1 MDFRFTTRSQDA
13 VTAAAEKAAELG
25 NPQIS
30 AMHLLWVLAEQRDT
44 IAYAALE
51 EAGASPQEIAQR
63 AAEAVEALPRVSGSG
78 ATNPTFVGSGF
89 DALEAARR
97 EADHD
102 HKTYLSTEHL
112 LIGIALGKDDA
123 ARLLTSRGA
132 RPGSLRDAVV
142 RLHGGEK
149 NMNQMDSQN
158 PENTFQSLEKFGVDL
173 TEMAR
178 EGRLDP
184 VIGRDAEIRR
194 VVQVLSR
201 RTKNN
206 PVLIGEPGVGKTAVV
221 EGLAQRIVAGDV
233 PDSLRGKKLISLDLS
248 SMVAGSK
255 YRGEFEERM
264 KAVLDEIRTSNGQ
277 IITFIDELHTVVG
290 AGGTGDGAMDAG
302 NMLKPMLARGELR
315 MVGATTLDEYRENI
329 EKDPALERRFQQV
342 LVGEPSVEDTIT
354 ILRGLKDK
362 YEAHHKVS
370 ITDSALVA
378 AASLSDRYISGRQLP
393 DKAIDLVDE
402 AASRLRMELDSSPE
416 ELDILRRQVDRLK
429 MEEMALDGSEDP
441 GSIAQLESVRSQ
453 LADRNERMAALS
465 ARWEREKA
473 GLNLVGDLKAQLE
486 QLRMQA
492 DRAQREGDLT
502 AASKILYGDIP
513 ALKERLAEAEEAEA
527 SGDGEGERPL
537 VADHVSADDIA
548 EVVGAWTGI
557 PAGRLLQSETQ
568 KLLEMEDIIGKRLIG
583 QKRAVTEVSDAVR
596 RARAGISDPNRP
608 TGSFLFLGPTGVGKT
623 ELAKALAEFLFDD
636 ERAMVRIDMSEYG
649 EKHTV
654 SRLVG
659 APPGYVG
666 YDEGGQLTEA
676 VRRRPYSVVLLDEIE
691 KAHPDVFDV
700 LLQVLDDGRL
710 TDGQGRTVD
719 FRSTILILTSNLG
732 AHVLQDPL
740 LSPEEKT
747 DKVMAVVRAS
757 FKPEFLN
764 RLDDVVMFDALRRE
778 ELSRIVTLQIADVA
792 ARLVDRRIVLDVE
805 QGATEWLAEKGFD
818 PMYGAR
824 PLKRLVQKEIGDAL
838 ARLILRGEVHDGEHV
853 VVSAREDGT
862 GLDLSVVPEPKA
874 EPDSAEAGDGNGS
887 GNGGGARE
895 ADQAG

>member
-1 MDFRFTTRSQDA
+1 MEFQFTTRSQEA
-13 VTAAAEKAAELG
+13 VTAAAEKAVELG

-30 AMHLLWVLAEQRDT
+30 SMHLLWALAAQADG
-44 IAYAALE
+44 IARAALE
-51 EAGASPQEIAQR
+51 QTGADARDVRRR
-63 AAEAVEALPRVSGSG
+63 AEEAVGALPRVSGGG
-78 ATNPTFVGSGF
+78 AEASPTFVGTGY
-89 DALEAARR
+89 DALEAARH
-97 EADHD
+97 EADSARR
-102 HKTYLSTEHL
+102 TYLSTEHL
-112 LIGIALGKDDA
+112 LIGIALGKDA
-123 ARLLTSRGA
+123 ASRLLSGVGA
-132 RPGSLRDAVV
+132 TPDALRDAV
-142 RLHGGEK
+142 RTLTAGDDR
-149 NMNQMDSQN
+149 MNQMDTQN
-158 PENTFQSLEKFGVDL
+158 PESTFQSLEKFGIDL
-173 TEMAR
+173 TEQAR

-233 PDSLRGKKLISLDLS
+233 PDSLRGKRLISLDLS

-264 KAVLDEIRTSNGQ
+264 KAVLEEIRTSNGQ

-290 AGGTGDGAMDAG
+290 AGGSGDGSMDAG

-342 LVGEPSVEDTIT
+342 LVGEPSVEDTVT

-362 YEAHHKVS
+362 YEAHHKVA

-378 AASLSDRYISGRQLP
+378 AASLSARFISGRQLP
-393 DKAIDLVDE
+393 DKAIDLIDE
-402 AASRLRMELDSSPE
+402 AASRQRMELDSSPE
-416 ELDILRRQVDRLK
+416 SLDILRRQVDRLK
-429 MEEMALDGSEDP
+429 MEELALAGSEDP
-441 GSIAQLESVRSQ
+441 GALARLDSVRSQ
-453 LADRNERMAALS
+453 LADRTEQMDELA

-513 ALKERLAEAEEAEA
+513 ALKEQLREAEA
-527 SGDGEGERPL
+527 QEGREQGEDERPM
-537 VADHVSADDIA
+537 VADHVGPDDIA
-548 EVVGAWTGI
+548 DVVSAWTGI
-557 PAGRLLQSETQ
+557 PAGRLMQGETE
-568 KLLEMEDIIGKRLIG
+568 KLLRMETLIGKRLIG
-583 QKRAVTEVSDAVR
+583 QERAVAEVSDAVR
-596 RARAGISDPNRP
+596 RARAGISDPDRP

-636 ERAMVRIDMSEYG
+636 ERAMVRIDMSEYS

-654 SRLVG
+654 ARLVG

-676 VRRRPYSVVLLDEIE
+676 VRRRPYSVVLLDEVE

-732 AHVLQDPL
+732 AHALQDQAL
-740 LSPEEKT
+740 TAQEKH
-747 DKVMAVVRAS
+747 DRVMQVVRAS

-764 RLDDVVMFDALRRE
+764 RLDDIVLFDALSRE
-778 ELSRIVTLQIADVA
+778 QLGSIVTLQIDEVA
-792 ARLVDRRIVLDVE
+792 QRLAERRISLDVDE
-805 QGATEWLAEKGFD
+805 GATRWLAEEGFD

-824 PLKRLVQKEIGDAL
+824 PLKRLVQKEIGDGL
-838 ARLILRGEVHDGEHV
+838 ARLILRGQVQDGQTV
-853 VVSAREDGT
+853 AVRAAAD
-862 GLDLSVVPEPKA
+862 
-874 EPDSAEAGDGNGS
+874 GDGLVLS
-887 GNGGGARE
+887 T
-895 ADQAG
+895 ADSPEEPEGESVNEPVEV